1 MTQIQI
7 LITCDPELMPVMG
20 NPGDAG
26 YDLKSS
32 VDTQIQPR
40 ERALVQTG
48 VRIAIPNGYVGLVH
62 PRSGLAVKYGITVLN
77 SPGTID
83 SGYRGEIMVPLIN
96 HSDTSFVIN
105 RGDRIAQIIFQA
117 YEEVSFVQV
126 AELPGTLRGN
136 QGFGSTGVN

>member
-7 LITCDPELMPVMG
+7 LITCDPDLMPVMG

-96 HSDTSFVIN
+96 HSDTEFVIK

-117 YEEVSFVQV
+117 YEEVDFIQV
-126 AELPGTLRGN
+126 TDLPGTLRGN
-136 QGFGSTGVN
+136 QGFGSTGVK